1 MRRNKRRF
9 ALGIAIASYIL
20 SPAIVVPSTRE
31 RDGVSLAC
39 NVAKRHLP
47 LILASIGE
55 SLSREIENPVAAIG
69 SSAVRAARFPRSSP
83 SPGAPLPS
91 PTLPSVSSPSHFT
104 GDVRSADRLVSGRR
118 DRICRGRL
126 FFCAPVGERRAPIH
140 LRLVSPFPFPSF
152 PSLSFFPF
160 FFLSFFLSFFFY
172 IDPDRPRFHLGTATR
187 PPPPISR
194 YRSSRHANPRSRVA
208 FAERSEPMRDN

>member
-91 PTLPSVSSPSHFT
+91 PPSLPPPTSPGMCDQLIVSSVAAEIAS
-104 GDVRSADRLVSGRR
+104 VADGSSFALLSES
-118 DRICRGRL
+118 
-126 FFCAPVGERRAPIH
+126 GERRSISAS
-140 LRLVSPFPFPSF
+140 SPLFLFPLFPLFPSF
-152 PSLSFFPF
+152 LFS
-160 FFLSFFLSFFFY
+160 FFLSFFLFFF
-172 IDPDRPRFHLGTATR
+172 I
-187 PPPPISR
+187 
-194 YRSSRHANPRSRVA
+194 
-208 FAERSEPMRDN
+208 